1 MDRWTS
7 GALYDRW
14 MGRWSRLLAEKFV
27 SWLAAPAGLRW
38 MDVCCGSGVI
48 TETIVERAAP
58 HSVMGVD
65 ASAQQIEFARQHRA
79 HPNVSFE
86 TSDAMALRFP
96 DASFDVAVCGLGLNY
111 IPSPVRALEEFRR
124 VVSPG
129 GTIAIYV
136 WDYASGA
143 MFLRHFWDAAM
154 AIDNEAATF
163 DQAQRFPMCTQ
174 EGLRTLFKEAK
185 LENLSGRALDVV
197 TRFAS
202 FDDYW
207 EPLLTGQGSAPNY
220 LATRDKRVQKAIRD
234 RLRTALP
241 TNQQGAIEMPATAW
255 AIRAHRKL

>member
-1 MDRWTS
+1 
-7 GALYDRW
+7 
-14 MGRWSRLLAEKFV
+14 
-27 SWLAAPAGLRW
+27 
-38 MDVCCGSGVI
+38 
-48 TETIVERAAP
+48 
-58 HSVMGVD
+58 
-65 ASAQQIEFARQHRA
+65 
-79 HPNVSFE
+79 
-86 TSDAMALRFP
+86 
-96 DASFDVAVCGLGLNY
+96 
-111 IPSPVRALEEFRR
+111 
-124 VVSPG
+124 
-129 GTIAIYV
+129 
-136 WDYASGA
+136 

-234 RLRTALP
+234 RLRTTLP

-255 AIRAHRKL
+255 AIRAHRKV